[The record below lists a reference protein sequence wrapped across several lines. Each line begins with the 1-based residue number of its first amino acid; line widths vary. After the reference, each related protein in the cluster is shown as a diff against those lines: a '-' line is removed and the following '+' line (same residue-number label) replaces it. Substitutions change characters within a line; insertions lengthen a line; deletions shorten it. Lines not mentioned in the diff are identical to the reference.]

1 MSMLSAKTPRPRG
14 GSKSRR
20 RFTPP
25 ATKAQAAAAAA
36 AAAGISPSGEL
47 SQKLEHVTLFSYLAD
62 RPPAAHKPFGELLDE
77 ESHGSAP
84 APPPPPPQPMDADV
98 PMEDRDCCILSQ
110 DFFW

>member
-1 MSMLSAKTPRPRG
+1 MSTLSAKTPRLRG
-14 GSKSRR
+14 GSKGRR

-25 ATKAQAAAAAA
+25 ATKAQAA

-47 SQKLEHVTLFSYLAD
+47 SQKLEHVTLFSYFDDD
-62 RPPAAHKPFGELLDE
+62 RPTAAHKPFEELLDD

-84 APPPPPPQPMDADV
+84 APPPPPPVDADV
-98 PMEDRDCCILSQ
+98 AMEDRDCCILSQ